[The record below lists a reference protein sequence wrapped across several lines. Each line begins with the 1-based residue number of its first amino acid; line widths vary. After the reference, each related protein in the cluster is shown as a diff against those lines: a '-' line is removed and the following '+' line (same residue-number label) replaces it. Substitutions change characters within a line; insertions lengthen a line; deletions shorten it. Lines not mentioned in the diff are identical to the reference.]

1 MLQVVSLDLP
11 PTAST
16 KWLKRQPS
24 HGVSEARQRHSSVQL
39 LPNTRLCSPSSQRQC
54 LWDRGCSQVGRV
66 RTAECELQRERARG
80 AGWGARPQGK
90 LLRPPNAACYS
101 DVPPVHVATDHE
113 IGRAVPEVDAREVA
127 ERVPQLREAAFRF
140 QAVHQDLGRKDTR
153 RAVTRGG
160 PAARTFHSA
169 PTARARHLGSRETC
183 AATAQPRLLQAR
195 H

>member
-1 MLQVVSLDLP
+1 M
-11 PTAST
+11 
-16 KWLKRQPS
+16 
-24 HGVSEARQRHSSVQL
+24 
-39 LPNTRLCSPSSQRQC
+39 
-54 LWDRGCSQVGRV
+54 

-169 PTARARHLGSRETC
+169 PATRARHLGSRETC
-183 AATAQPRLLQAR
+183 AATAQPRLPQAR

>member
-1 MLQVVSLDLP
+1 M
-11 PTAST
+11 
-16 KWLKRQPS
+16 
-24 HGVSEARQRHSSVQL
+24 
-39 LPNTRLCSPSSQRQC
+39 
-54 LWDRGCSQVGRV
+54 

-140 QAVHQDLGRKDTR
+140 QAVHQDLGRKNTR
-153 RAVTRGG
+153 RAVKRGG